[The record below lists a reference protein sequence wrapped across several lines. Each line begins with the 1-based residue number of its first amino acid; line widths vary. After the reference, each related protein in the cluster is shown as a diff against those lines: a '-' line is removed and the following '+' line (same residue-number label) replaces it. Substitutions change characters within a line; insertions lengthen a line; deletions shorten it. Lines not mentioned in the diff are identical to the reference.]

1 MKAKIELEID
11 LESIFVT
18 AIEGGS
24 NHWFDISDSD
34 YRKLKRQYPD
44 EPFSIRVYRNFCDG
58 HVLKVVD
65 AEEPTEEIGVLCKSI
80 AMENLSKLLQDSDI
94 EISIQNLINGYCDAC
109 EADVVFQYMIFGELV
124 YG

>member
-44 EPFSIRVYRNFCDG
+44 EPFSTRVYLNFCHG
-58 HVLKVVD
+58 NVLNVVD
-65 AEEPTEEIGVLCKSI
+65 AEEPTEEIGVLYKSV
-80 AMENLSKLLQDSDI
+80 AMKNLSKLLQDSN
-94 EISIQNLINGYCDAC
+94 ISIHNLVRGYCDAG
-109 EADVVFQYMIFGELV
+109 EADVVFQYMILGELV

>member
-1 MKAKIELEID
+1 MKTTIELEID

-44 EPFSIRVYRNFCDG
+44 EPFSTRVYLNFCHG
-58 HVLKVVD
+58 GEINVVD
-65 AEEPTEEIGVLCKSI
+65 AEEPTEKIGVLCKSV
-80 AMENLSKLLQDSDI
+80 AMKNLSKLLQDSDI
-94 EISIQNLINGYCDAC
+94 SIHNLVSGYCDAC
-109 EADVVFQYMIFGELV
+109 EADVVFQYMILGELV

>member
-1 MKAKIELEID
+1 MKTTIELEID
-11 LESIFVT
+11 LESLFVT

-24 NHWFDISDSD
+24 NHWFDVSERT
-34 YRKLKRQYPD
+34 YETLKNRYPD
-44 EPFSIRVYRNFCDG
+44 EPFSVRVYRNFCDG

-65 AEEPTEEIGVLCKSI
+65 AEEPTEEIAVLYRSV
-80 AMENLSKLLQDSDI
+80 AMKNLSKLLQDSDI

-109 EADVVFQYMIFGELV
+109 EADVVFQYMILGELV

>member
-1 MKAKIELEID
+1 MKTTIELEID

-44 EPFSIRVYRNFCDG
+44 EPFSTSVYLNFCHG
-58 HVLKVVD
+58 GEINVVD
-65 AEEPTEEIGVLCKSI
+65 AEEPTEKIGVLCKSV
-80 AMENLSKLLQDSDI
+80 AMKNLSKLLQDSN
-94 EISIQNLINGYCDAC
+94 ISIHNLVSGYCDAC
-109 EADVVFQYMIFGELV
+109 EADVVFQYMILGELV